1 MARATNTYQDLMK
14 RYKKVPLLVLDE
26 WLLYSLKET
35 EARDLL
41 ELVET
46 RNKVASTIFCA
57 QFDVNEWYASLYG
70 PTMADA
76 ICDRIVYN
84 AHTIKIEGDSTRK
97 RAAIAE

>member
-1 MARATNTYQDLMK
+1 M
-14 RYKKVPLLVLDE
+14 DE

-41 ELVET
+41 ELVEA
-46 RNKVASTIFCA
+46 RNKVTSTIFCS
-57 QFDVNEWYASLYG
+57 QFDVNEWHASLYD

-84 AHTIKIEGDSTRK
+84 AHTIKIEGDSMRK